1 MIVKQFTVGI
11 LYTNCYLVSCSKTRN
26 ALVIDPGFNKKTEA
40 EKIIE
45 EINRNKLY
53 VKYIV
58 NTHGHPDHTSGNRAM
73 KEATGAPIL
82 IHKDDVPLLE
92 EPGKNMFASWGVT
105 TDSPPADRVLHDGDI
120 IQTGEIRLKV
130 LHTPGHS
137 PGSICLLDE
146 EDDVIFTGD
155 TLFAGSIG
163 RTDLPESSPEAM
175 TRSLKKL
182 TFLPDSLKVYP
193 GHYPASTLSAE
204 KRSNP
209 FLQFLT

>member
-1 MIVKQFTVGI
+1 MIIKQFTVGI
-11 LYTNCYLVSCSKTRN
+11 LDTNCYLVSCSKTRN

-40 EKIIE
+40 EKILE
-45 EINRNKLY
+45 EINRHKLH

-73 KEATGAPIL
+73 KEATSAPIL
-82 IHKDDVPLLE
+82 IHEDDAALLE

-105 TDSPPADRVLHDGDI
+105 TDSPPADRLLRDGDMV
-120 IQTGEIRLKV
+120 QTGEIHLRV

-146 EDDVIFTGD
+146 DTDVIFTGD

-163 RTDLPESSPEAM
+163 RTDLPKSSPEAM

-182 TFLPDSLKVYP
+182 LSLPDHLKVYP
-193 GHYPASTLSAE
+193 GHYPASTMGAE

-209 FLQFLT
+209 FLLNLV

>member
-1 MIVKQFTVGI
+1 MIIKQFTVGI
-11 LYTNCYLVSCSKTRN
+11 LDTNCYLVSCSKTQN
-26 ALVIDPGFNKKTEA
+26 ALVIDPGFDKKTEA

-45 EINRNKLY
+45 EINRNKLH

-82 IHKDDVPLLE
+82 IHEADTPLLK

-105 TDSPPADRVLHDGDI
+105 TDSPPADKLLHDGNMV
-120 IQTGEIRLKV
+120 QTGEIRLKV

-137 PGSICLLDE
+137 LGSICLLGED
-146 EDDVIFTGD
+146 DDVIFTGD

-163 RTDLPESSPEAM
+163 RTDLSGSSPEAM

-182 TFLPDSLKVYP
+182 VSLPDRLEVYP
-193 GHYPASTLSAE
+193 GHYPASTMGTE
-204 KRSNP
+204 KRRNP
-209 FLQFLT
+209 FLQF